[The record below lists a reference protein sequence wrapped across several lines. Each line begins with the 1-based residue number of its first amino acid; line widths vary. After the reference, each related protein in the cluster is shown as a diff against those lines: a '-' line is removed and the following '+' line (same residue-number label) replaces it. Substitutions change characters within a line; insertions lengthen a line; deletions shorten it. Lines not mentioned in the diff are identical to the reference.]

1 MLLAIWLRAGNLQV
15 ACIWESC
22 VLLASWLRAGNLQV
36 VCVWETRES
45 CELAACGK
53 VAVQVPVDCVRRV
66 SEFCAGYHNLCRD
79 NQH

>member
-1 MLLAIWLRAGNLQV
+1 M
-15 ACIWESC
+15 
-22 VLLASWLRAGNLQV
+22 LLASWLRAGNLQV
-36 VCVWETRES
+36 VSVWEIRES